1 MKPIKIR
8 HYDSSDYMN
17 KLAGLKP
24 CEPLFS
30 YTKNTEIIILLA
42 LIHFL

>member
-8 HYDSSDYMN
+8 QYDRSDYLK

-30 YTKNTEIIILLA
+30 YTKNTEILILLA